1 MRRELAG
8 SVIVIVG
15 ASSGVGRATALAFA
29 EHHAK
34 LVLTARNEHDLATLV
49 QECCRLGTA
58 AVAVPGDVASARDLE
73 NVRRRANEAFGRI
86 DTWVNCAAVII
97 AGRVEDQPVDAIERL
112 VRTNVLGTTLAS
124 RTALEQFRSQRHG
137 VLINVS
143 SLLGVIQ
150 NPLVPTYVMSKYAVR
165 GLSLAL
171 HHATTSPRIR
181 VCTILP
187 GPIDTPTFQRAAN
200 HLGRMIRAVPPA
212 CAPERVAAAIVASAR
227 RPRRVRIV
235 GLAGRTLALAHR
247 AAPVTTE
254 WAAARITAALLVKG
268 RPAEASNGGLF
279 EWNGGGQVHGGWRRG
294 RVRRR
299 LGEALGKALSRR
311 GATFRAHRC

>member
-58 AVAVPGDVASARDLE
+58 AVAVQGDVASARDLE
-73 NVRRRANEAFGRI
+73 NVRRSANEAFGRI

-124 RTALEQFRSQRHG
+124 RTAL
-137 VLINVS
+137 
-143 SLLGVIQ
+143 
-150 NPLVPTYVMSKYAVR
+150 
-165 GLSLAL
+165 
-171 HHATTSPRIR
+171 
-181 VCTILP
+181 
-187 GPIDTPTFQRAAN
+187 
-200 HLGRMIRAVPPA
+200 
-212 CAPERVAAAIVASAR
+212 
-227 RPRRVRIV
+227 
-235 GLAGRTLALAHR
+235 
-247 AAPVTTE
+247 
-254 WAAARITAALLVKG
+254 
-268 RPAEASNGGLF
+268 
-279 EWNGGGQVHGGWRRG
+279 
-294 RVRRR
+294 
-299 LGEALGKALSRR
+299 
-311 GATFRAHRC
+311 